1 MKITD
6 KVGEVP
12 NYLKNNGSY
21 NDIVL
26 FTKMIMKRNLSEY
39 YFPNMMMDNE
49 KEELKKYITE
59 YLESKKLFQN
69 RYNLKDLELDEREI
83 LRERFLID
91 NKITLKPQG
100 FIMFNNEFDNGIILN
115 YEDHLT
121 FFNLFSGLETSLNYE
136 DLVSKF
142 YIISKEFKIATHE
155 QFGYLTSS
163 PFYSG
168 TGLII
173 ESFLH
178 LPAIVITD
186 KFKEVVLNATERGF
200 IIYPY
205 FEDNRTAVGSIFVI
219 KNKFTLKYSEEE
231 LIEIF
236 KKFVED
242 IIILEYNQRRYIIE
256 HAKKEIEDRIWR
268 AFGVLIYAKLLMFDE
283 FLNLF
288 SAYKLGL
295 NYGIIK
301 DTPIDFINKLI
312 IFTQNKHLKYLNQED
327 DKTIE
332 EKRANVVK
340 LNLGGKIV

>member
-1 MKITD
+1 MKIID
-6 KVGEVP
+6 KVEEVP

-21 NDIVL
+21 NDIVM

-39 YFPNMMMDNE
+39 YFPNKMLDTE
-49 KEELKKYITE
+49 KEELKKYVTE

-69 RYNLKDLELDEREI
+69 HYDLKKLETDEREI
-83 LRERFLID
+83 LKERFLID
-91 NKITLKPQG
+91 EKITLKPQG
-100 FIMFNNEFDNGIILN
+100 YIMFNNEFDNGIVLN

-121 FFNLFSGLETSLNYE
+121 FFNLFPGLETNLNYE

-142 YIISKEFKIATHE
+142 YIISKEFKIAIHD

-186 KFKEVVLNATERGF
+186 KFKEVVLNATEKGF
-200 IIYPY
+200 ITYPY
-205 FEDNRTAVGSIFVI
+205 FEDNRTAMGSIFVI
-219 KNKFTLKYSEEE
+219 RNKYTLKYSEEQ
-231 LIEIF
+231 LIESF
-236 KKFVED
+236 KKFVEE
-242 IIILEYNQRRYIIE
+242 IIMLEYNQRKYIIE
-256 HAKKEIEDRIWR
+256 YAKKEIEDRIWR
-268 AFGVLIYAKLLMFDE
+268 AYGVLMYAKLLMFDE

-301 DTPIDFINKLI
+301 DTPIDFINKFI
-312 IFTQNKHLKYLNQED
+312 IFTQNKHLKYLNLEE

-332 EKRANVVK
+332 EKRAKLVK
-340 LNLGGKIV
+340 LNIGGKIV